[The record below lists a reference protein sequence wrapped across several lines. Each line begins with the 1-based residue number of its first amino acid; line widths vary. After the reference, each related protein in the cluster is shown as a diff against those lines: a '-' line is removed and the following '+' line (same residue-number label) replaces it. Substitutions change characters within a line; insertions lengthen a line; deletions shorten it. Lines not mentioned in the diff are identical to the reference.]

1 VHRNRDALT
10 SHSPISVRSAHSRSG
25 GLDQRLHLAVPARRV
40 GRDHDVAGA
49 DRGEDGME
57 ATRARVGEGVV
68 RQGRMSSQ
76 PFATCVGGS
85 PSPRGTS
92 LGTRPAPADD
102 SGWWAWD
109 RVGWRNNRLHRVER
123 AKRMQSTK
131 ADPYVGAFASV
142 DLDLGLASQENWS
155 AILSSHRSAAYLTW
169 SRSQID
175 GVDVEA
181 EPSDL
186 NRNRR
191 SAAWLKGTARL
202 ARPIDD
208 RYAFRADSLS
218 LVSANKATVESPV

>member
-1 VHRNRDALT
+1 MGIGASTTISAAWSEGT
-10 SHSPISVRSAHSRSG
+10 SFRTRP
-25 GLDQRLHLAVPARRV
+25 
-40 GRDHDVAGA
+40 
-49 DRGEDGME
+49 
-57 ATRARVGEGVV
+57 TRAG
-68 RQGRMSSQ
+68 
-76 PFATCVGGS
+76 
-85 PSPRGTS
+85 
-92 LGTRPAPADD
+92 D

-109 RVGWRNNRLHRVER
+109 RVGWRNDWLDRVER
-123 AKRMQSTK
+123 AKRMQSTE
-131 ADPYVGAFASV
+131 ADPSVGAFASV

-169 SRSQID
+169 LRWQVD

-208 RYAFRADSLS
+208 RYAFRA
-218 LVSANKATVESPV
+218 VEDAVNN